1 MARESSA
8 VRILWLSNPPW
19 VGSGYGEQSG
29 LFIPRLQAMG
39 HTVAAVANFGLQGV
53 QQEWNGLTVYPA
65 DNEWG
70 NRTTK
75 TYADHF
81 EADLVIALC
90 DAWVLKPADWPEGL
104 KMSVWAPIDHKP
116 VPPNV
121 FAVLNHENVRPI
133 AMSQFGLDEM
143 TKLGLDACYVPH
155 GIDVDVFK
163 PQPEIRDGVRDE
175 LGIPQDVFL
184 VGMVAANKGNPSVPR
199 KSFPQAFQAF
209 SRFAKTHDDAWM
221 YVHSDATPRG
231 GGGIS
236 LDKLAVATEC
246 PTGRVRFP
254 PEEAW
259 SLGMPKTVVS
269 ALYAAFDVLLNPS
282 MGEGFGIPVLEAQA
296 CGVPV
301 IASNHSA
308 MVELTQAGWLV
319 DGDPWWDALQDSFS
333 FAPSI
338 ASIETALEAAYQE
351 RENIDLRAAGVAFA
365 QTYDADL
372 VAENHWKS
380 TLETVAAP
388 RQVAPL
394 ASSNGLNRAQR
405 RKLAKQRPK
414 VTA

>member
-1 MARESSA
+1 M
-8 VRILWLSNPPW
+8 RILWLSNPPW

-39 HTVAAVANFGLQGV
+39 HEVAAVANFGLQGV

-81 EADLVIALC
+81 KADLVIALC
-90 DAWVLKPADWPEGL
+90 DAWVLKPGEWPDGL
-104 KMSVWAPIDHKP
+104 KMSIWAPIDHQP

-121 FAVLNHENVRPI
+121 FATVNHENVRPI
-133 AMSQFGLDEM
+133 AMSRYGLEEM
-143 TKLGLDACYVPH
+143 GKLGLDAAYVPH
-155 GIDVDVFK
+155 GINLEVFK
-163 PQPEIRDGVRDE
+163 PQPEIRDAVRDE

-209 SRFAKTHDDAWM
+209 SRFAKNHDDAWM
-221 YVHSDATPRG
+221 YVHTDATPKG

-246 PTGRVRFP
+246 PSGRVRFP
-254 PEEAW
+254 PDEAW
-259 SLGMPKTVVS
+259 HLGMPQTVVS

-282 MGEGFGIPVLEAQA
+282 MGEGFGIPILEAQA

-333 FAPSI
+333 FVPSI
-338 ASIETALEAAYQE
+338 ASIETALEAAYDACAD
-351 RENIDLRAAGVAFA
+351 IDLRAAGVAFA
-365 QTYDADL
+365 ENYAADL
-372 VAENHWKS
+372 VAEKYWAPA
-380 TLETVAAP
+380 LEKVTAP
-388 RQVAPL
+388 REVAPL
-394 ASSNGLNRAQR
+394 AGSNGLNRAQR
-405 RKLAKQRPK
+405 RKLAKK
-414 VTA
+414 KLSVVA